1 MMDNILAPE
10 HIEVLAYLA
19 RTAALLAF
27 DFDGTLAPIVADRD
41 RAAMRDRT
49 AGLLT
54 RVCALYP
61 CAVISGRSR
70 ADVTARL
77 GTAPVQYVVGNHGL
91 EPHAGMAAFARDIR
105 RARPLLE
112 RVLCA
117 SDGIDVEDKRFS
129 LAVHYRRA
137 RRPCDAR
144 ATIGRAVAGLPMR
157 LRVIPGKLVAN
168 LLPENAPHK
177 GDALLQLRAGAQAE
191 TALYIGDDM
200 TDEDVFGLNQPGRL
214 VSVRVGASADSS
226 ARYFLGS
233 QRDVDALLTVL
244 AALRDPEVRR

>member
-1 MMDNILAPE
+1 MMDNIIAPE
-10 HIEVLAYLA
+10 HIEVLAQLA
-19 RTAALLAF
+19 RSATLLAF

-49 AGLLT
+49 ARLLI
-54 RVCALYP
+54 RLCALYP

-70 ADVTARL
+70 ADVTTRL
-77 GTAPVQYVVGNHGL
+77 GGAPLQHVVGNHGL

-105 RARPLLE
+105 RVRPLLA
-112 RVLCA
+112 RVLRE

-137 RRPCDAR
+137 SRPCEAR
-144 ATIGRAVAGLPMR
+144 ATIEAAVAGLPMR

-168 LLPENAPHK
+168 LLPEGAPHK
-177 GDALLQLRAGAQAE
+177 GDALLQLRADAQAE
-191 TALYIGDDM
+191 TALYVGDDM

-214 VSVRVGASADSS
+214 VSVRVGASAESS
-226 ARYFLGS
+226 AAYFVPT
-233 QRDVDALLTVL
+233 QCDVDALLAVL
-244 AALRDPEVRR
+244 GDLRDPQGQR